1 MRFSSTRRR
10 PRRRNCRRY
19 GQKEETSVPDQ
30 RAICFRNST
39 DEAVT
44 ALHVIVAG
52 TVNWNGREVTVG
64 PPGDITIAENTL
76 TVHLAA
82 QLAPGMPLC
91 FTVDGAEPLAIRSA
105 WWSANDTIVGTA
117 ERES

>member
-1 MRFSSTRRR
+1 M
-10 PRRRNCRRY
+10 P
-19 GQKEETSVPDQ
+19 GQ

-39 DEAVT
+39 DEAVN

-52 TVNWNGREVTVG
+52 NGNWNGGEVTVG
-64 PPGDITIAENTL
+64 PPGEITIAENTV

-82 QLAPGMPLC
+82 PLAPGMPLC
-91 FTVDGAEPLAIRSA
+91 FTVENAEPLAIRSA
-105 WWSANDTIVGTA
+105 WWSANDSIVGTA

>member
-1 MRFSSTRRR
+1 LQALRTT
-10 PRRRNCRRY
+10 
-19 GQKEETSVPDQ
+19 EETCVTDQ

-52 TVNWNGREVTVG
+52 NGNWNGGEISVG
-64 PPGDITIAENTL
+64 PPGHITIAENTL

-82 QLAPGMPLC
+82 PLAPGMPLC
-91 FTVDGAEPLAIRSA
+91 FTVDGAEPLAIHSA
-105 WWSANDTIVGTA
+105 WWSADDAIVGTA

>member
-1 MRFSSTRRR
+1 MSGSEAVQLQALRTT
-10 PRRRNCRRY
+10 
-19 GQKEETSVPDQ
+19 EETSMPGE

-44 ALHVIVAG
+44 ALHVIVDG
-52 TVNWNGREVTVG
+52 NGNWNGEEVTVR
-64 PPGDITIAENTL
+64 PPRDITMAENTV

-82 QLAPGMPLC
+82 PLAPGMPLC
-91 FTVDGAEPLAIRSA
+91 FTVENAESLAIRSA
-105 WWSANDTIVGTA
+105 WWSADNTIVGTA

>member
-1 MRFSSTRRR
+1 MSASEAAQLQALRTT
-10 PRRRNCRRY
+10 
-19 GQKEETSVPDQ
+19 EETSVPDQ

-39 DEAVT
+39 DQAVT

-52 TVNWNGREVTVG
+52 NGNWNGGEVTVG
-64 PPGDITIAENTL
+64 PPGDITIAENTV

-82 QLAPGMPLC
+82 PLAPGMPLC
-91 FTVDGAEPLAIRSA
+91 FTVDDAEPLGIRSA
-105 WWSANDTIVGTA
+105 WWSVDDTIVGTA

>member
-1 MRFSSTRRR
+1 MRNQ
-10 PRRRNCRRY
+10 P
-19 GQKEETSVPDQ
+19 
-30 RAICFRNST
+30 AICFRNST

-44 ALHVIVAG
+44 ALHVIVSG
-52 TVNWNGREVTVG
+52 NENWNGGEVTVG
-64 PPGDITIAENTL
+64 PPGDITIAEDTL

-82 QLAPGMPLC
+82 PLAPGMPLC
-91 FTVDGAEPLAIRSA
+91 FTVDGAEPLTIRSA